1 MVWRLTPASIQNTFK
16 KIYIME
22 NPMRR
27 FGQSLSSLSRREMLQ
42 LLACGAATA
51 SFLPGAARAA
61 ASFAAGEGELTVVS
75 DGNLVLPAAFIFPEI
90 AEAERTALLTE
101 FSLPTDTLSPDCNVS
116 LLRSGD
122 RLAIFDVGS
131 GPNFMSTAGK
141 LVENLA
147 EAGIDPADVTDV
159 IFTHAHPDHFWGLTD
174 ELDELVFPEATYRM
188 AEAEWNF
195 WRADDTL
202 DQMPEDRKSFVVG
215 AQSRMPL
222 IEDRIELFA
231 PGTEVFPSVEAVDT
245 PGHTPGHV
253 SFMVHG
259 GDPMLIAGDVL
270 SNTVSFAKPDWHWGT
285 DQDPALGAQTRAKLL
300 DRLAAD
306 KVRLIGFHL
315 PHPGNGMVEAQ
326 GAAYRF
332 VPAT

>member
-1 MVWRLTPASIQNTFK
+1 
-16 KIYIME
+16 ME
-22 NPMRR
+22 ERM
-27 FGQSLSSLSRREMLQ
+27 SLYQQGLASLSRREILQ
-42 LLACGAATA
+42 FLALGTTA
-51 SFLPGAARAA
+51 LTLPSVANAA
-61 ASFAAGEGELTVVS
+61 AKFAVGSGEITVVS
-75 DGNLVLPAAFIFPEI
+75 DGNLVLPSAFMFPDI

-101 FSLPTDTLSPDCNVS
+101 FHLPTDTLSPDCNIS

-131 GPNFMSTAGK
+131 GPNFMPTAGK
-141 LVENLA
+141 LLDNLA

-174 ELDELVFPEATYRM
+174 ELDELIFPDATYRM
-188 AEAEWNF
+188 GQVEWDF

-202 DQMPEDRKSFVVG
+202 DKMQEDRKSFVVG
-215 AQSRMPL
+215 AQNRMPL

-231 PGTEVFPSVEAVDT
+231 PGTEVFPGVEAVDT

-259 GDPMLIAGDVL
+259 GSEPMLIGGDVL
-270 SNTVSFAKPDWHWGT
+270 SNAVSFAKPDWHWGT
-285 DQDPALGAQTRAKLL
+285 DQDPALGAQTRKKLL

-315 PHPGNGMVEAQ
+315 PHPGDGMVQAE
-326 GAAYRF
+326 GDAYRF
-332 VPAT
+332 VPAA